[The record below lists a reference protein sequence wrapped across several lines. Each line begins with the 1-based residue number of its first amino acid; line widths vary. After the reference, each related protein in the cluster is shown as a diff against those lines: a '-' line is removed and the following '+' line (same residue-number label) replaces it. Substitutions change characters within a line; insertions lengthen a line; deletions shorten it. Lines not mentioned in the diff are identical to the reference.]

1 MVQKL
6 NLWVQVWYLCLA
18 ITLSVANA
26 KTRVVDK
33 RALLALRDLINN
45 DQDLLAHWVATSD
58 PCSDSWSG
66 VSCNCSDLRAP
77 LSAAA
82 CYTATA
88 GRNDTVTQLDF
99 GGFSSQMTGML
110 APELGDLTYL
120 QSLRLDGQSFQ
131 VNLLTT
137 SAAPVHN
144 VACIEYYANV
154 WPCTGASYKPCR
166 PYSLHILTASCL
178 HAQLFTADTL
188 LV

>member
-1 MVQKL
+1 MVEKL

-26 KTRVVDK
+26 KTRLVDK

-131 VNLLTT
+131 V
-137 SAAPVHN
+137 
-144 VACIEYYANV
+144 
-154 WPCTGASYKPCR
+154 R
-166 PYSLHILTASCL
+166 PQLHLYT
-178 HAQLFTADTL
+178 TL
-188 LV
+188 LALSTMPMYGHVRVHLTNLAGHTPYTY